1 MGKIK
6 IRIEPITSEE
16 ALQRDKRLIEFLTDN
31 DRLNESSWAG
41 NYRRHLDE
49 VNESVT
55 SILKLNF

>member
-31 DRLNESSWAG
+31 DRLNESAWAG
-41 NYRRHLDE
+41 NYSRHLDE